1 MCDVSC
7 EISSL
12 FSNFTK
18 LLITFAERKFL
29 PNFKNMRTA
38 TANKKLDEIIA
49 KVESKG
55 ISADGL
61 IDDLKA
67 LREFALKEQDPLVV
81 KVLRLTY
88 EYLLDRE
95 AFDVSAQYEED
106 EEGEYA
112 LDVDDKENLLYL
124 LNLLKNAEHKLN
136 REEIKDYR
144 TALKGELY

>member
-1 MCDVSC
+1 
-7 EISSL
+7 
-12 FSNFTK
+12 
-18 LLITFAERKFL
+18 
-29 PNFKNMRTA
+29 MRTA